1 MIRFALHKKLQGA
14 SGPLSLD
21 VAYTMAD
28 HEMLS
33 LYGPSGAGKTT
44 ILRMLAGLL
53 KPDEGMI
60 EVNGVLWYDSR
71 KKIDLSPQKRT
82 IGYVFQERSLFPNMT
97 VRENLLFAAGNSRHS
112 AFVDEMLGVMELQEL
127 KDRKPILLS
136 GGQKQ
141 RVELARA
148 LVRRP
153 AVLLLD
159 EPLSALDYAMRQRLQ
174 ELVLQ
179 VHRDFSLMT
188 ILVSHEMTE
197 IAKLSNKVLQ
207 LQDGKVVQ
215 SGAPADVLWNTTLS
229 GKFQFTGEI
238 VHIDKEDI
246 VYILQILVGNTVVKV
261 VADEQEAKSL
271 SAGDKV
277 LVSSKAFNPLIKK
290 IS

>member
-1 MIRFALHKKLQGA
+1 
-14 SGPLSLD
+14 
-21 VAYTMAD
+21 
-28 HEMLS
+28 
-33 LYGPSGAGKTT
+33 
-44 ILRMLAGLL
+44 
-53 KPDEGMI
+53 
-60 EVNGVLWYDSR
+60 
-71 KKIDLSPQKRT
+71 
-82 IGYVFQERSLFPNMT
+82 
-97 VRENLLFAAGNSRHS
+97 
-112 AFVDEMLGVMELQEL
+112 
-127 KDRKPILLS
+127 
-136 GGQKQ
+136 
-141 RVELARA
+141 
-148 LVRRP
+148 
-153 AVLLLD
+153 
-159 EPLSALDYAMRQRLQ
+159 MRQRLQ

-271 SAGDKV
+271 AAGDKV

>member
-1 MIRFALHKKLQGA
+1 
-14 SGPLSLD
+14 
-21 VAYTMAD
+21 
-28 HEMLS
+28 
-33 LYGPSGAGKTT
+33 
-44 ILRMLAGLL
+44 
-53 KPDEGMI
+53 
-60 EVNGVLWYDSR
+60 
-71 KKIDLSPQKRT
+71 
-82 IGYVFQERSLFPNMT
+82 MT